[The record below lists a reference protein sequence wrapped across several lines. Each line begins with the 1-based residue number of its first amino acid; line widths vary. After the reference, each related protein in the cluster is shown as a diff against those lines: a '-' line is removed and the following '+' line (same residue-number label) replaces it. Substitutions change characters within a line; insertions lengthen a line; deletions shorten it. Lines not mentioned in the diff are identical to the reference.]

1 MYSISFFY
9 SPPQLPK
16 QMDTKM
22 EHLRNQNT
30 GIEMEKTG
38 SMKMGMKRDITG
50 NTKRNLDIQKE
61 WQAILQIYRTLS
73 ALFFKNHANLNSLV
87 LLKFRCFL
95 IELQEVFKKK
105 DGNEDEYRNKKIH
118 VRSKDPSRIARQ
130 FEKTSSSSKSKKS
143 RDKGVRFH
151 NRNI

>member
-1 MYSISFFY
+1 MC
-9 SPPQLPK
+9 
-16 QMDTKM
+16 
-22 EHLRNQNT
+22 
-30 GIEMEKTG
+30 
-38 SMKMGMKRDITG
+38 
-50 NTKRNLDIQKE
+50 
-61 WQAILQIYRTLS
+61 
-73 ALFFKNHANLNSLV
+73 V
-87 LLKFRCFL
+87 L
-95 IELQEVFKKK
+95 IEFQEVFKKK